1 MGDWLIVLSLIAFG
15 LSLIVAEIVFVPG
28 TTLVGIIGFV
38 LLVIGVSLSF
48 RYFGSTTGW
57 ITASSTTAAFFLVFY
72 LCFKANV
79 WSRFSLT
86 AKMDSKVNE
95 GELTGLAVGIEG
107 VTLSS
112 LRPIGK
118 AELNHKVYE
127 VKTFGNY
134 LDTGKKIRVV
144 EILSNQIV
152 VEPIN

>member
-1 MGDWLIVLSLIAFG
+1 MGEWISVLSLIGFG
-15 LSLIVAEIVFVPG
+15 LVLIVAEIVFVPG

-38 LLVIGVSLSF
+38 LMVLGITLSF

-57 ITASSTTAAFFLVFY
+57 IATGGTAVSFFIVIYF
-72 LCFKANV
+72 CFKSNV
-79 WSRFSLT
+79 WSRFSLKT
-86 AKMDSKVNE
+86 KIDSKVNE
-95 GELTGLAVGIEG
+95 GEMNGLQVGQEG

-118 AELNHKVYE
+118 AELNSKIYE

-134 LDTGKKIRVV
+134 LDPGKKVKIV

-152 VEPIN
+152 VEQIN

>member
-1 MGDWLIVLSLIAFG
+1 MGV
-15 LSLIVAEIVFVPG
+15 V
-28 TTLVGIIGFV
+28 GFV
-38 LLVIGVSLSF
+38 FLVFGVSLSF
-48 RYFGSTTGW
+48 RYFGTTTGW
-57 ITASSTTAAFFLVFY
+57 ITASSTTLAFFLVFY
-72 LCFKANV
+72 LCFKAKV
-79 WSRFSLT
+79 WSRFSLNS
-86 AKMDSKVNE
+86 KMDSKVNE
-95 GELTGLAVGIEG
+95 GELSGLEVGAEG

-134 LDTGKKIRVV
+134 LDTGKKIRIV

>member
-1 MGDWLIVLSLIAFG
+1 MGEWLIVLSLIAFG

-28 TTLVGIIGFV
+28 TTLVGIVGFAF
-38 LLVIGVSLSF
+38 LVFGVSLSF
-48 RYFGSTTGW
+48 RYFGTTTGW
-57 ITASSTTAAFFLVFY
+57 VTTGGTTVAFFVVFY
-72 LCFKANV
+72 LCFKSNV
-79 WSRFSLT
+79 WSRFSLNS
-86 AKMDSKVNE
+86 KIDSKVNE
-95 GELTGLAVGIEG
+95 GETTGLAVGVEG

-118 AELNHKVYE
+118 AELNNKVYE

-134 LDTGKKIRVV
+134 LDTGKKIRIV

>member
-28 TTLVGIIGFV
+28 TTLVGIVGFV

-48 RYFGSTTGW
+48 RYFGTTTGW
-57 ITASSTTAAFFLVFY
+57 ITASSTTVAFFLVFY

-79 WSRFSLT
+79 WSRFSLNS
-86 AKMDSKVNE
+86 KMESKVNE
-95 GELTGLAVGIEG
+95 DELSGLEVGIEG

-134 LDTGKKIRVV
+134 LDTGKKIKVV
-144 EILSNQIV
+144 EILSHQII